1 MDRLLTPEE
10 VCQRYSIKKNTLYQW
25 TSKNLIPYFKRGG
38 LRFKENELEK
48 WENRGTVDIKLI

>member
-10 VCQRYSIKKNTLYQW
+10 VCRRYSIKKNTLYQW
-25 TSKNLIPYFKRGG
+25 TSKNLIPYLKRGG

-48 WENRGTVDIKLI
+48 WESRETSNIRLI

>member
-25 TSKNLIPYFKRGG
+25 TSKNLIPYLKRGG
-38 LRFKENELEK
+38 LRFKVDELKK
-48 WENRGTVDIKLI
+48 WENGGVGNIKLI

>member
-25 TSKNLIPYFKRGG
+25 TSKNLIPYLKKGG

-48 WENRGTVDIKLI
+48 WENGGAVNIKLI

>member
-1 MDRLLTPEE
+1 MEKLLTPEE

-25 TSKNLIPYFKRGG
+25 TSKNLIPYLKRGG

-48 WENRGTVDIKLI
+48 WESEGTGNIRLI

>member
-1 MDRLLTPEE
+1 MERLLTPEE

-25 TSKNLIPYFKRGG
+25 TSKNLIPYLKRGG

-48 WENRGTVDIKLI
+48 WECEGTSNIKLI

>member
-25 TSKNLIPYFKRGG
+25 TSKNLIPYLKRGG
-38 LRFKENELEK
+38 LRFKADELEK
-48 WENRGTVDIKLI
+48 WESGEVSNIKLI